1 MKGIARKYSELDTI
15 EVPEDVPE
23 VGIKSGAVG
32 TIVDIAPSGILAV
45 EVVEESG
52 ATVEILDVD
61 PEPAPRVIG
70 RWHVGHSSLQD
81 PASLS
86 SGEPGEA
93 GRYRYLEQ
101 STSPTNARHV
111 AGKVL
116 REEDYLPVAV

>member
-1 MKGIARKYSELDTI
+1 MKGTARTYHELDTI

-61 PEPAPRVIG
+61 PEPTPHVIG
-70 RWHVGHSSLQD
+70 RWHVGRGEADRHRHPERLTSPTD
-81 PASLS
+81 AVHMA
-86 SGEPGEA
+86 GEPGSIDA
-93 GRYRYLEQ
+93 Y
-101 STSPTNARHV
+101 A
-111 AGKVL
+111 
-116 REEDYLPVAV
+116 AVPA